1 MRRICS
7 RRTRPANTGSCP
19 RLKLSGCSVRRF
31 VQINGELEEVSLDYL
46 PEPRTPFLMKDIK
59 PYKSMIDGS
68 LITSRSR
75 HREHLRNHNC
85 IEIGNETK
93 YLKPKPITS
102 PPGLND
108 EIIRATNQVL
118 AKRR

>member
-1 MRRICS
+1 MR
-7 RRTRPANTGSCP
+7 
-19 RLKLSGCSVRRF
+19 RRF
-31 VQINGELEEVSLDYL
+31 VQINGELKEVALDYL
-46 PEPRTPFLMKDIK
+46 PEPRGPLVMKDIA
-59 PYKSMIDGS
+59 PYKSMIDGRE
-68 LITSRSR
+68 ITSRSR
-75 HREHLRNHNC
+75 HREHLRAHDC

-102 PPGLND
+102 PPGLKD